1 MKQIDGEN
9 MKRNA
14 LKGGDA
20 AKEAFSELWNYF
32 YPRLIQFASSF
43 RKLPVSEYGDHAA
56 DILIKAFQKI
66 ESYNPDFALT
76 TWVYKIAENHLNDIL
91 RKTKRDS
98 VLSIDAAETNNSI
111 KIDARSL
118 IQDEAAD
125 RDLLDRCKHAISL
138 LKADDQRIAF
148 LKFYESMSS
157 SEK

>member
-1 MKQIDGEN
+1 MMQQIDGEKI
-9 MKRNA
+9 KRNA

-20 AKEAFSELWNYF
+20 AKEAFSELWKYF

-43 RKLPVSEYGDHAA
+43 RKLSVSEYGDHAA
-56 DILIKAFQKI
+56 DILIKAFRKI
-66 ESYNPDFALT
+66 EGYNPDFALT

-98 VLSIDAAETNNSI
+98 VLSIDDVDSH
-111 KIDARSL
+111 SL
-118 IQDEAAD
+118 IEDEVTG

-138 LKADDQRIAF
+138 LKVDDQKIAF

-157 SEK
+157 